1 MVRRL
6 ITRGAFAGA
15 ILLAAE
21 AAYAILRRTPR
32 LDDHDPSGM
41 FGEETDPPFR
51 LAVLG
56 DSTVTGPGVLSADST
71 WARIIANSVAALG
84 YRVELRS
91 FAVSGSRTRD
101 LIITQML
108 PALDWDPDL
117 FLVSIGAND
126 LIKGGSASQFEFDLD
141 HLIGGLTQGRAP
153 VVQKGLGDLGTIPRL
168 VPPLRGMIT
177 RRSLIFD
184 DIQRRVAARHGS
196 TVVEHRTDSRRVW
209 LDDRELWAE
218 DLFHISAKGHQRTA
232 RFIWMTVE
240 PLLGEMNA
248 PV

>member
-15 ILLAAE
+15 ALLAAE
-21 AAYAILRRTPR
+21 AAYAVLRRSPR
-32 LDDHDPSGM
+32 FDDFDPSGT
-41 FGEETDPPFR
+41 FGVEADPPFR
-51 LAVLG
+51 LAILG
-56 DSTVTGPGVLSADST
+56 DSTVTGPGVLSADDT
-71 WARIIANSVAALG
+71 WARIIANSVAAVG

-91 FAVSGSRTRD
+91 FAVSGSRARD
-101 LIITQML
+101 LIVTQML

-126 LIKGGSASQFEFDLD
+126 LIKGGSASRFEHELD
-141 HLIGGLTQGRAP
+141 HLIGGLTKSRAP
-153 VVQKGLGDLGTIPRL
+153 VVHKGLGDLGTIPRL
-168 VPPLRGMIT
+168 VPPLRGLIT
-177 RRSLIFD
+177 RRSHAFD
-184 DIQRRVAARHGS
+184 DALRRVAARHGS

-209 LDDRELWAE
+209 LDNRELWAE

-232 RFIWMTVE
+232 RFIWLAVE
-240 PLLGEMNA
+240 PLLGKLNA